1 LVLHYSGVKEY
12 VDDLG
17 LEVFANIDGATNE
30 IYNVD
35 TGFHHELAIGANEGL
50 RSDGGIIWHTN
61 PRGTDVNDG
70 DLRSIT
76 DYYSRGK
83 GVKNASWIFA
93 SGKRLT
99 GMQNP
104 NFSSTHRTYMK
115 HRGVPKG
122 FESGYKEYSDGLW
135 GTTSITY

>member
-50 RSDGGIIWHTN
+50 RSDGGII
-61 PRGTDVNDG
+61 
-70 DLRSIT
+70 S